1 MVMKR
6 QLIRK
11 RNVWS
16 AYNLGSSSSRKPNF
30 KREGGAQ
37 VKPFTSIKVEP
48 PKAKDDVF
56 TGSKVKPNI
65 QP

>member
-6 QLIRK
+6 QLTRK

-16 AYNLGSSSSRKPNF
+16 AYNLGSLSSRKSNF
-30 KREGGAQ
+30 KRKGDVQ

-48 PKAKDDVF
+48 PKTKDDVS
-56 TGSKVKPNI
+56 TGSKGKPNM

>member
-6 QLIRK
+6 QLTRK

-16 AYNLGSSSSRKPNF
+16 TYNLGSSSSR
-30 KREGGAQ
+30 
-37 VKPFTSIKVEP
+37 KPFTSIKVEP